1 MPSEE
6 HVHFHNEFS
15 YISGAIYASLVIVHV
30 CCFEAICGRP
40 IAVYV
45 KIISIVG

>member
-15 YISGAIYASLVIVHV
+15 YISGAMYASLVIVHV
-30 CCFEAICGRP
+30 CCFEAICG
-40 IAVYV
+40 IAVHV
-45 KIISIVG
+45 KILSIVG